1 MMRLRSS
8 LLPLILLATTCA
20 WGDEGIWLFDRFPK
34 ARVQKAYGVTLPDAL
49 LERIRGSSVRMNNG
63 GSGSFVSHDG
73 LIFTNHHVA
82 SECIQQLSTKEA
94 DYLKNG
100 FQAASRDAEKP
111 CPDLEVNV
119 LLKTEDVTAQVKASS
134 EETKGDAAVG
144 GRLTRA
150 RMAAIEKQCAD
161 TTGNRCDVVTLYS
174 GEVFHL
180 YQYKKYTDVRLVF
193 APENAVA
200 MFGGDPD
207 NFTYPRFCLDI
218 SFLRAYENG
227 TPARVAQYLPWS
239 RRGARQGELTLVSGH
254 PGTTGRLATMSELMF
269 DRDVAYPFAVDSLR
283 SLIDSLLAYSAT
295 SAEHKRIAADDLF
308 SFQNS
313 YKAYSG
319 FLAGLRDPDLMAL
332 KRDEEQTL
340 RSYAASDAKL
350 AKSYGGTWNAV
361 AAAYAGFATFYK
373 PYSLLEKSPA
383 RGSTLFA
390 LARTLV
396 RMREEGAKPNES
408 RLRDYRETALPPK
421 KQFIESTLPV
431 YPSYETLV
439 VAHYLRTLRDTLGA
453 DDATVKSVLGGQSPD
468 DAARRYVEGSKL
480 GGVEFRKRLLVDG
493 AALDASH
500 DPMLELA
507 RRIDPEAR
515 RLRTR
520 FEDKVESAI
529 LESASKIAH
538 IRFARYG
545 AEAYPDATFTLRL
558 SYGPVKGYRN
568 AEGKEVP
575 FQTTFAG
582 LFRRATGNEPYA
594 LPQRWLAA
602 RKRLRLNTQF
612 DFVTTADTHGGNSGS
627 PTVNVRGQVIGIL
640 FDGNIESLPNRFV
653 YRDRRERSVHVS
665 TAGITEALRTVYGA
679 SALLRELGH

>member
-1 MMRLRSS
+1 MQLRS
-8 LLPLILLATTCA
+8 LFLPLFILTTTCA
-20 WGDEGIWLFDRFPK
+20 WGDEGIWLFDQFPK
-34 ARVQKAYGVTLPDAL
+34 ARVQETYGVTLPDSL
-49 LERIRGSSVRMNNG
+49 LDRIRRSSVRLNNG
-63 GSGSFVSHDG
+63 GSGSFVSPDG

-82 SECIQQLSTKEA
+82 SECIQQLSSKEA

-119 LLKTEDVTAQVKASS
+119 LLKTEDVTAKVKPSS
-134 EETKGDAAVG
+134 EETKGDAAAS

-150 RMAAIEKQCAD
+150 RMASIEKQCASA
-161 TTGNRCDVVTLYS
+161 TGNRCDVVTLYS

-207 NFTYPRFCLDI
+207 NFTYPRYCLDI

-227 TPARVAQYLPWS
+227 KPARVDAYLPWS
-239 RRGARQGELTLVSGH
+239 RRGAREGELTLVSGH
-254 PGTTGRLATMSELMF
+254 PGTTGRLATISELEF

-283 SLIDSLLAYSAT
+283 SLIDDLLAYSAT

-319 FLAGLRDPDLMAL
+319 FLAGLREPDLMAL
-332 KRDEEQTL
+332 KRDQEQTL

-350 AKSYGGTWNAV
+350 AREYGGTWDAV
-361 AAAYAGFATFYK
+361 AAAYTEFAAFYR
-373 PYSLLEKSPA
+373 PYSMIEKAPA

-390 LARTLV
+390 LARTLL
-396 RMREEGAKPNES
+396 RMREESAKPNES
-408 RLRDYRETALPPK
+408 RLREYRETALPPK
-421 KQFIESTLPV
+421 RQFIESSLPV

-439 VAHYLRTLRDTLGA
+439 VAHYLRALRGTLGA
-453 DDATVKSVLGGQSPD
+453 GNATVKSVLRGRTPEE
-468 DAARRYVEGSKL
+468 AARGYVEGSRL
-480 GGVEFRKRLLVDG
+480 GEVAFRKRLMDDG
-493 AALDASH
+493 AALKASH

-507 RRIDPEAR
+507 RLIDPEAR

-538 IRFARYG
+538 IRFAKYG

-558 SYGPVKGYRN
+558 SYGPVKGYQN
-568 AEGKEVP
+568 AEGKAVP
-575 FQTTFAG
+575 YQTTFAG
-582 LFRRATGNEPYA
+582 LFRRATGQEPYA

-602 RKRLRLNTQF
+602 RKRLRMKTQL

-653 YRDRRERSVHVS
+653 YRDRSERSVHVS

-679 SALLRELGH
+679 KSLLAELAR